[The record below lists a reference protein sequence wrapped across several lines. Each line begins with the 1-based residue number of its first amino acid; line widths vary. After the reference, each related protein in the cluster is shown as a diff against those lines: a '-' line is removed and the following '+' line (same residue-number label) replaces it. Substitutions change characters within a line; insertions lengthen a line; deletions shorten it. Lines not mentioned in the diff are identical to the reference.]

1 MIKDIVVNLS
11 VGPTRDVATDFAVSM
26 AGTFEAH
33 LAGIA
38 FRYNEKAAK
47 TAIGRFDEAA
57 KRAGISTE
65 SRMLEV
71 PVASAPGVFASIARR
86 FDLVRDRFASGS

>member
-26 AGTFEAH
+26 AGIFEAH

-47 TAIGRFDEAA
+47 TAIDRLDEAA

-65 SRMLEV
+65 SRMSGRLH
-71 PVASAPGVFASIARR
+71 PRTRASRKRLAT
-86 FDLVRDRFASGS
+86 